1 LAKPGYAN
9 QQDLLRWADSHEAR
23 GEFPRL
29 IRRLILETTPGLTD
43 LTFAAAE
50 GTSVGGWDGVAR
62 TTVGTLFVPLGLSGW
77 ELSVDKNTTR
87 KIDGDYEK
95 RTESPDGSPTQEC
108 TYVQVLLRRWSKRKD
123 WALQR
128 SKEKRWTSVQSL
140 GIDDIEMWLEEAP
153 ISHAWISERLEL
165 GPHGLRTVETWW
177 ANWSSAT
184 NPALPPELLLA
195 GRENESQLLRNR
207 QASMPQ
213 LTTIGAS
220 SRDEAL
226 AFLGAFVTLE
236 DTAGQGAMM
245 ARTAIVDEVTTWRSL
260 RLRTHP
266 LILVANSDAVAAE
279 SGGASVHHIIVPVVG
294 AASADIDLSP
304 IDSGIASGFLK
315 TALGETRAQDA
326 EDLARLARISLL
338 AARRRIATKPELLQP
353 AWAGRPV
360 QRMTRRL
367 LLGNRWTGED
377 GDKAVIS
384 KLGGEPYGD
393 IAEEIAKL
401 NAGEDPFL
409 TRVGHT
415 VSVVSAYDAWIL
427 LKAELQT
434 GDIERFRE
442 AVLEVLGAI
451 NPALDLPTDQ
461 RWQAA
466 IRGKSKPHS
475 HDLRVGVATSLALLG
490 ALGDRAI
497 VGGTG
502 TGAEWAGRIVWEL
515 LKQANDDPSGSAWAS
530 LDDVLPLL
538 AEAAPAEFLAAVAK
552 GLEGDPPLLRS
563 IFGAD
568 DGGFFSHPTHS
579 GLLWGLEL
587 SAWSSEYFGQATDLL
602 AHLSEVD
609 PGGRYSNRPINS
621 LGTIFCP
628 WYPQNAVDNT
638 RRLDVIDALRR
649 RHPAIAWTLM
659 VSCLPQLMAT
669 SQPTYAPRYRQ
680 WKPPDAPVSVREY
693 WDFIDG
699 LIDRLMSD
707 AGEDAMRW
715 RELID
720 KLDDVPP
727 DLRQR
732 WLDRLRLMSGQASL
746 TEVDRGWIWDV
757 LRGLVARHRE
767 FEDAKWRL
775 PEPQIDAIAEVADLF
790 KPASPRIRHAWLFAE
805 HAPSLDG
812 VRRTNNH
819 QDYEQALQKLR
830 AEAIVEIAA
839 GTSWDEIVQ
848 FARASKVPFTVGQAM
863 VNADLS
869 AFDDELSDLIN
880 SDDPAE
886 LEFARAYCIDRS
898 AKHPGWLDAKL
909 SDASLVPRHHARLLL
924 CLTDH
929 GKAWAAADA
938 AGADVATEYW
948 RAFSFL
954 PRPDPIELATA
965 ATRMT
970 DVGRAGAA
978 LDLLSLWLPDG
989 DDHGITTAIEHALG
1003 QFLVQDQAAQRVPS
1017 EYDFERLFSYLDRST
1032 SVPVARIGLLE
1043 WAYLTAL
1050 EHTKRKLKLFDAMAD
1065 APDVFVDLVTRIYRP
1080 REPEEQEEDEQPT
1093 PVPDEGAARI
1103 AQNAWRL
1110 LNRWN
1115 VIPGTREDGDI
1126 DPAALRSWVT
1136 AAREQLK
1143 ALNRAE
1149 VGDIHIGNI
1158 LAASPIDPD
1167 GHWPIRAIRDLL
1179 EDLGS
1184 SDLERGFRTAIVNRR
1199 GVTSRGL
1206 EDGGGQERDLALDFR
1221 NQADRLGD
1229 RSPRTAAI
1237 LRAIADS
1244 YEGDSR
1250 RNEADAERFRIGLEG
1265 SGGGP
1270 LRTAAHS
1277 GEDEVLYFAY
1287 GSNMSTARTEER
1299 VGKVRARGTA
1309 RLAGHKIAFDKA
1321 GADGT
1326 GKTNIVPNK
1335 ATDVWGVL
1343 FGISAEQF
1351 KKLAGYEV
1359 GYVEQ
1364 SLSVRLGN
1372 EDVLARTFVADKRT
1386 RGLRPSREYLG
1397 FLIAGANEHR
1407 LPDGYAKAL
1416 KAIKVANEDD
1426 KGGPPLA
1433 S

>member
-1 LAKPGYAN
+1 
-9 QQDLLRWADSHEAR
+9 
-23 GEFPRL
+23 L
-29 IRRLILETTPGLTD
+29 IRRLVLETTPGLTD
-43 LTFAAAE
+43 ISFAAAE

-62 TTVGTLFVPLGLSGW
+62 TSAGSPFVPLGLSGW
-77 ELSVDKNTTR
+77 ELSVDKKTAT
-87 KIDGDYEK
+87 KIDTDYEK
-95 RTESPDGSPTQEC
+95 RTESPDGSPTQDC
-108 TYVQVLLRRWSKRKD
+108 TYVEVLLRRWSKRKN
-123 WALQR
+123 WAAQR
-128 SKEKRWTSVQSL
+128 SKEGRWRSVQTFGL
-140 GIDDIEMWLEEAP
+140 DEIEMWLEEAP
-153 ISHAWISERLEL
+153 ISHAWISERLDL
-165 GPHGLRTVETWW
+165 GPYGLRTVETWW
-177 ANWSSAT
+177 SNWSSAT
-184 NPALPPELLLA
+184 SPALPPQLLLA
-195 GRENESQLLRNR
+195 GRDKEVDALRIR
-207 QASMPQ
+207 LASTAQ

-226 AFLGAFVTLE
+226 AFLAAFVTLE
-236 DTAGQGAMM
+236 DKAGQGAMM
-245 ARTAIVDEVTTWRSL
+245 ARTAIVDELTTWRSL
-260 RLRTHP
+260 RLRTSP

-279 SGGASVHHIIVPVVG
+279 SRGASVHHIIVPVVG

-304 IDSGIASGFLK
+304 IASGVASGFLK
-315 TALGETRAQDA
+315 TALGEKREKDA
-326 EDLARLARISLL
+326 ENLARLARISLL

-353 AWAGRPV
+353 AWASRPV
-360 QRMTRRL
+360 QRITRRL
-367 LLGNRWTGED
+367 LLGNRWTDDD
-377 GDKAVIS
+377 GDKAAIG
-384 KLGGEPYGD
+384 KLGGQPYGD

-401 NAGEDPFL
+401 SAGDDPFL
-409 TRVGHT
+409 TRVSHT
-415 VSVVSAYDAWIL
+415 VGVVSAYDAWIL

-434 GDIERFRE
+434 DDVERFRD

-451 NPALDLPTDQ
+451 NPALDLPPDQ
-461 RWQAA
+461 RWQAG

-475 HDLRVGVATSLALLG
+475 HDLREGIAASLALLG
-490 ALGDRAI
+490 ALGDRPI
-497 VGGTG
+497 VGGTR
-502 TGAEWAGRIVWEL
+502 TGAEWAGHIVWEL

-530 LDDVLPLL
+530 LDDVTPLL
-538 AEAAPAEFLAAVAK
+538 AEAAPAEFLSAVAK

-587 SAWSSEYFGQATDLL
+587 SAWSSEYFGQAIDLL
-602 AHLSEVD
+602 ARLSEID

-621 LGTIFCP
+621 LRTIFCP
-628 WYPQNAVDNT
+628 WYPQNAVDNK
-638 RRLDVIDALRR
+638 RRLDVIDAQRS
-649 RHPAIAWTLM
+649 RHRSIAWTLM
-659 VSCLPQLMAT
+659 VSSLPQSMAT

-680 WKPPDAPVSVREY
+680 WKPPEAPVLMREY
-693 WDFIDG
+693 WEFIDG
-699 LIDRLMSD
+699 LIDRLMAD
-707 AGEDAMRW
+707 AGDDATRW
-715 RELID
+715 SELID

-732 WLDRLRLMSGQASL
+732 WLDRLSVMSDQATL
-746 TEVDRGWIWDV
+746 TEVDRGRIWDG

-819 QDYEQALQKLR
+819 QDYEQALKKLR
-830 AEAIVEIAA
+830 AEAMAEIAA
-839 GTSWDEIVQ
+839 GISWNEIVQ
-848 FARASKVPFTVGQAM
+848 FARAAKAPFTVGQAI
-863 VNADLS
+863 VNADLT
-869 AFDDELSDLIN
+869 AFDDELAELIN

-886 LEFARAYCIDRS
+886 QEFARAYCVDRS
-898 AKHPGWLDAKL
+898 AKNPGWLDAKL
-909 SDASLVPRHHARLLL
+909 SEATLAPRHQGRLLL
-924 CLTDH
+924 CLADR

-938 AGADVATEYW
+938 AGQDVATEFW
-948 RAFSFL
+948 RAFGYL

-978 LDLLSLWLPDG
+978 LDLLALWLPDE
-989 DDHGITTAIEHALG
+989 DDHGITTAIEHSLD
-1003 QFLVQDQAAQRVPS
+1003 QFLIQGQGGQRVPS

-1043 WAYLTAL
+1043 WSYLTAL
-1050 EHTKRKLKLFDAMAD
+1050 EHTKRKLKLFDAMAG
-1065 APDVFVDLVTRIYRP
+1065 APDLFVDLVTRIYRP
-1080 REPEEQEEDEQPT
+1080 RKPEEHEEGEDEQPT
-1093 PVPDEGAARI
+1093 QAPDEAAAQI

-1115 VIPGTREDGDI
+1115 VVPGTQENGDI
-1126 DPAALRSWVT
+1126 DPTRLRNWVA

-1158 LAASPIDPD
+1158 LAASPTDRD
-1167 GHWPIRAIRDLL
+1167 GHWPITAIRDLI

-1184 SDLERGFRTAIVNRR
+1184 SDIETGFRTAIVNRR

-1221 NQADRLGD
+1221 KEADQLGD
-1229 RSPRTAAI
+1229 RWPRTAGI
-1237 LRAIADS
+1237 LRAIAES
-1244 YEGDSR
+1244 YESDSR

-1270 LRTAAHS
+1270 LRAAADS
-1277 GEDEVLYFAY
+1277 GDDEVLYFAY
-1287 GSNMSTARTEER
+1287 GSNMSTVRTEER

-1309 RLAGHKIAFDKA
+1309 TLAGHKIAFDKA

-1326 GKTNIVPNK
+1326 GKTNIVPSK

-1343 FGISAEQF
+1343 FGMSAAQF
-1351 KKLAGYEV
+1351 KKLADHEV

-1364 SLSVRLGN
+1364 SVSVRLGD
-1372 EDVLARTFVADKRT
+1372 EDAVARTFVAAERT
-1386 RGLRPSREYLG
+1386 HRLRPSGEYLG
-1397 FLIAGANEHR
+1397 LLIAGAHEHR
-1407 LPDGYAKAL
+1407 LPADYTKAL
-1416 KAIKVANEDD
+1416 EAIKVADE
-1426 KGGPPLA
+1426 GGKERRSKA
-1433 S
+1433 SRSHV